1 MHALSQGNWQQSF
14 TRNDSLGAQKYG
26 AARFLADWTPAD
38 ALHISLNLNGSNDTF
53 DPQAYQLIVVIPSEP
68 TAPSAAE
75 LATPLSRNN
84 DAITGLAGM
93 PATYG

>member
-1 MHALSQGNWQQSF
+1 MHALSQGNWQQS
-14 TRNDSLGAQKYG
+14 
-26 AARFLADWTPAD
+26 
-38 ALHISLNLNGSNDTF
+38 
-53 DPQAYQLIVVIPSEP
+53 AYQLIAVIPSEP